1 MLCIPNIQRP
11 WLQRGLSSWEI
22 ILYFHCWGSS
32 PIDVGTIA
40 HLQLE
45 RFHGIFFILC
55 TFCDVPRGWL
65 YKSVECGRETLKQN
79 FSKQILK
86 EVWPCSMCPNFWTT
100 FFHSK
105 NSDPKRKNCHLE
117 RDFWLK
123 RKIVIFR
130 GNYPAGIQLSYFNS
144 VRVLS
149 VPFCYETVDL
159 FYYFCYIYIY
169 IFCILL
175 LLRCEGVVFLSFFKI
190 TQLMRRSAPSWGG
203 QGNLLQPSS
212 LDEPSSPWWEMS
224 L

>member
-1 MLCIPNIQRP
+1 MYISDMLCKYVYQISKDLAFNVAFHHEKSPCT
-11 WLQRGLSSWEI
+11 
-22 ILYFHCWGSS
+22 FHCWGSS
-32 PIDVGTIA
+32 PVDVGAIA
-40 HLQLE
+40 HLKLE
-45 RFHGIFFILC
+45 WFHGNSSFSVLSVMFQ
-55 TFCDVPRGWL
+55 RGWL
-65 YKSVECGRETLKQN
+65 YKSVECGRENLTQN

-169 IFCILL
+169 TSFAFFCYS
-175 LLRCEGVVFLSFFKI
+175 GVKVLVFLSFF
-190 TQLMRRSAPSWGG
+190 
-203 QGNLLQPSS
+203 
-212 LDEPSSPWWEMS
+212 
-224 L
+224 